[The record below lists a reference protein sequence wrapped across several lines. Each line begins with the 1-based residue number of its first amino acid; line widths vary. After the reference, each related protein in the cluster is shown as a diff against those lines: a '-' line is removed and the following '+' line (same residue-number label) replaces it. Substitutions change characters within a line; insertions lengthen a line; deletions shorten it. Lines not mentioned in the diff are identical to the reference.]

1 METIPTSSGQTRTAH
16 FLVRVTDE
24 AREVIR
30 DAGGTLYVWTSEH
43 ACCSGPLTLLET
55 SLSAP
60 AGKPRHF
67 ERVAADGFD
76 VLYARGLRRRPDELV
91 IELRGRRRR
100 VVAFWNDQA
109 YVG

>member
-1 METIPTSSGQTRTAH
+1 MDTSTTSSELTGTAH
-16 FLVRVTDE
+16 FTVRATDA

-30 DAGGTLYVWTSEH
+30 EAGGTLYVWTSEH

-55 SLSAP
+55 GLGEPS
-60 AGKPRHF
+60 GRPRRF

-76 VLYARGLRRRPDELV
+76 VLYDRGLRRRPDELV